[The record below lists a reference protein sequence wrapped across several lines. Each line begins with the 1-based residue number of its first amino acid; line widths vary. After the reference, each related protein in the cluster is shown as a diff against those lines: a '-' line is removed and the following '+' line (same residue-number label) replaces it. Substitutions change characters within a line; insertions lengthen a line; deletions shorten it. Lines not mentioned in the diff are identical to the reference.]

1 MMLLNVASFLP
12 TFIQHNVWSNPD
24 EPLNNTDSGLIIA
37 AFSVAQIVFAPF
49 NSIIKNFFGSKNTII
64 FGFFLMTI
72 TTFGLGWIS
81 MISNSQTFKYVAVV
95 VRFFQG
101 QGDIMLQ
108 ITSYTIITTIY
119 SDNIMKYISYIE
131 ITVGMGLGLG
141 PAIGSVIDGQVGY
154 AWTMYI
160 FGILNAVAMIICFFF
175 LPNALNK
182 TESDEEIAEVE
193 AEIEELMD
201 EDNLDPKKKKKKLTW
216 FTIL

>member
-24 EPLNNTDSGLIIA
+24 EPLNSTDSGLIIA